1 MRTFTPNFFSPR
13 VEPLERR
20 LCLACTID
28 VEDDTLSILGD
39 AADNNVV
46 ITHDGAGNV
55 SVVCDGEPAV
65 LASGIKEIIVD
76 TGDGNDVLTLDVTGE
91 LTSKL
96 ELNLDL
102 GAGNDSADLD
112 FATIAAKLEV
122 EADLGAGN
130 DLFDVNL
137 DQEILSRGKAQVD
150 VDGGAGD
157 DRWNLSANE
166 IGSKAKLQASFEG
179 DDGNDILQAFL
190 GDPMEAKA
198 HVQISAEGGAGND
211 TLTVDATTFGTGA
224 DIADG
229 AKLQVHLEG
238 GDGDDTLNSSY
249 EGEVAG
255 MLQLHL
261 SGGEG
266 NDAAV
271 VNATTDVSGKGKV
284 QIHVNGDAGDD
295 ALTLNLTS
303 TGNSKHVQA
312 AIDGGLGMD
321 TCVATPNVKK
331 RNCEA

>member
-1 MRTFTPNFFSPR
+1 MRTCAPNFFSPR

-28 VEDDTLSILGD
+28 VKDDTLSILGD
-39 AADNNVV
+39 AADNNVT
-46 ITHDGAGNV
+46 ITHNGAGNV
-55 SVVCDGEPAV
+55 TVVCDGDPAV
-65 LASGIKEIIVD
+65 AASGIKEIIVA

-96 ELNLDL
+96 ELSLDL
-102 GAGNDSADLD
+102 GAGNDAADLD
-112 FATIAAKLEV
+112 FAAIAAKLAV

-137 DQEILSRGKAQVD
+137 DQEIMARGKAQLD
-150 VDGGAGD
+150 VKGGAGD
-157 DRWNLSANE
+157 DTWNLSANE
-166 IGSKAKLQASFEG
+166 VRSNAKLQASFDG
-179 DDGNDILQAFL
+179 GDGNDTFKALL

-211 TLTVDATTFGTGA
+211 ALTVDATTFGTGA

-238 GDGDDTLNSSY
+238 GAGTDTLNASY

-261 SGGEG
+261 SGGEDG
-266 NDAAV
+266 DTAV
-271 VNATTDVSGKGKV
+271 VNATTNATGKGKV
-284 QIHVNGDAGDD
+284 QIHVNGDEGDD
-295 ALTLNLTS
+295 NLTLNLTA
-303 TGNSKHVQA
+303 TGDTKHVKA

-331 RNCEA
+331 RNCEV